1 MQWKMLTFQG
11 KKHIL
16 YTYKTLPDI
25 FFILHPYLTFLYYT
39 FYIVLKPQIQK

>member
-16 YTYKTLPDI
+16 CI
-25 FFILHPYLTFLYYT
+25 
-39 FYIVLKPQIQK
+39 